1 MRAYLREELAGR
13 WQVIEAADGEAG
25 WAAVRE
31 QEPALVVSDVM
42 MPKADG
48 TELCRRIKAEEALR
62 AIPVLLLTARAGE
75 EATLEG
81 LEAGADDY
89 VEKPFGPEE
98 LRRRIDNHLSA
109 RRHLEARYREEVSIE
124 ALGAVV
130 ESEEQPFVERVLE
143 AAGGR
148 LSNPDFGVG
157 DLAEAMALSRRQLT
171 RRLKRAV
178 GEPPGQVLRRLRIE
192 RGKRLLREGA
202 ETVSEVAYAAGF
214 RSPSAF
220 SHAFG
225 EVVGCTPTEFM
236 EECAGK
242 QPEGGRDA

>member
-1 MRAYLREELAGR
+1 LR
-13 WQVIEAADGEAG
+13 
-25 WAAVRE
+25 
-31 QEPALVVSDVM
+31 S
-42 MPKADG
+42 
-48 TELCRRIKAEEALR
+48 
-62 AIPVLLLTARAGE
+62 IPVLLLTARAGE

-98 LRRRIDNHLSA
+98 LRRRIENHLSA

-130 ESEEQPFVERVLE
+130 ESEERPFVERVLE

-225 EVVGCTPTEFM
+225 EVVGCTPTEFV
-236 EECAGK
+236 EERD
-242 QPEGGRDA
+242 EGQNQERLDT